1 LFREF
6 HCANCGK
13 RFKRKDKL
21 KEHMTKIHHSQ
32 TVNGEQMTQNNQA
45 KKFVPKVCQNKKYVI
60 DYTLLH
66 FINR

>member
-1 LFREF
+1 
-6 HCANCGK
+6 
-13 RFKRKDKL
+13 
-21 KEHMTKIHHSQ
+21 MTKIHHSQ

-45 KKFVPKVCQNKKYVI
+45 KKFVPKVCQNKKHVI